1 MESKTI
7 YMVAADYGG
16 MDNYVEAAFANED
29 DRNEIAL
36 AFAEELEHA
45 NFNRNVEAWMNA
57 YPPGPLVWQTAVD
70 HALREAQDWY
80 YAQLV
85 ITWEVELYE

>member
-1 MESKTI
+1 MNSKTI

-16 MDNYVEAAFANED
+16 MDNYVEAAFVNED
-29 DRNEIAL
+29 DRNEVAL

-70 HALREAQDWY
+70 YALREAQDWY

>member
-1 MESKTI
+1 MKSKTI
-7 YMVAADYGG
+7 YMVAVDYGG
-16 MDNYVEAAFANED
+16 INNYVEAAFVNEA

-45 NFNRNVEAWMNA
+45 NLNRNVEAWMSA

-70 HALREAQDWY
+70 YALKEAKDWF
-80 YAQLV
+80 YAQHV
-85 ITWEVELYE
+85 TTWEVKLYE

>member
-1 MESKTI
+1 MKSKTI

-16 MDNYVEAAFANED
+16 MNNYAEAAFVNEA

-45 NFNRNVEAWMNA
+45 NFNLNVEAWMSA

-70 HALREAQDWY
+70 HALNEAKDWF
-80 YAQLV
+80 YAQHV
-85 ITWEVELYE
+85 TTWEVELYD

>member
-1 MESKTI
+1 MKSKTI
-7 YMVAADYGG
+7 YMVAVDYGG
-16 MDNYVEAAFANED
+16 MNNYVEAAFVDEA

-45 NFNRNVEAWMNA
+45 NFNHNVEAWMSA

-70 HALREAQDWY
+70 YALKEAKDWF
-80 YAQLV
+80 YAQHV
-85 ITWEVELYE
+85 TTWEVELYE

>member
-1 MESKTI
+1 MNSKTI

-16 MDNYVEAAFANED
+16 MDNYVEAAFTNED
-29 DRNEIAL
+29 DRNEVAL

>member
-1 MESKTI
+1 MKSKTI
-7 YMVAADYGG
+7 YTVAVDYGG
-16 MDNYVEAAFANED
+16 LENYVEAAFLNED

-57 YPPGPLVWQTAVD
+57 YPPEPLVWQTAVD
-70 HALREAQDWY
+70 YALKEAKDWY
-80 YAQLV
+80 YAQNV
-85 ITWEVELYE
+85 TTWEVELYE

>member
-1 MESKTI
+1 MKSKTI

-16 MDNYVEAAFANED
+16 MDNYVEAAFVNEA

-70 HALREAQDWY
+70 SALHEAKDWF
-80 YAQLV
+80 YAQHV
-85 ITWEVELYE
+85 ATWEVNLYE

>member
-1 MESKTI
+1 MNSKTI
-7 YMVAADYGG
+7 YTVAVDYGG
-16 MDNYVEAAFANED
+16 LENYVEAAFLNED

-45 NFNRNVEAWMNA
+45 NFNLNVAAWMDA

-70 HALREAQDWY
+70 YALKEAKDWF
-80 YAQLV
+80 YAQHV
-85 ITWEVELYE
+85 TTWEVELYE

>member
-1 MESKTI
+1 MNSKTI

-85 ITWEVELYE
+85 ITWEVKLYE